1 MIKPI
6 FPNSRADLL
15 VYLVAQPDCST
26 GVFPILL
33 TPV

>member
-26 GVFPILL
+26 GQLA
-33 TPV
+33 